1 MSLTKVS
8 SGMIADQPAFSAYQ
22 SVAQTLAS
30 TTITKITFTTEEFDT
45 NSCYD
50 TSTSRFTPTVAGY
63 YQINGSLNAN
73 AHSTYFQGFL
83 ARDA

>member
-30 TTITKITFTTEEFDT
+30 TTITKITFTTEE
-45 NSCYD
+45 SH
-50 TSTSRFTPTVAGY
+50 
-63 YQINGSLNAN
+63 NARQMPDN
-73 AHSTYFQGFL
+73 
-83 ARDA
+83 